1 MQKKNVNWVTVVLA
15 VVACGVAASSGLAL
29 ASGTG
34 TRGVTR
40 VEESTVRVADD
51 IQIKQKG
58 GSQVIV
64 AHITVQPG
72 GHTPWHYHPGPHIVT
87 VKTGTVEIY
96 ETDCG
101 PPQELPGRHWLLRPG
116 RDAATPHPHPQEP
129 IQRGDRRGGDHRHPR
144 RRPPAD
150 CRRRPPA
157 GALLLVGKDV
167 HALAGRRPVPA
178 SRARMAAP
186 VGKFNA
192 DISTS
197 VLPGCGTN
205 AVDVT
210 VRSPAMGVR

>member
-1 MQKKNVNWVTVVLA
+1 VINRANRRIVMQKKNVNWVTVVLA
-15 VVACGVAASSGLAL
+15 VVACGVVASSGLAL

-101 PPQELPGRHWLLRPG
+101 PPKSYPAGTGFFDPGGTQRLHIHTLRNPSNEAIAEVVITDIRDGDLRPTVVA
-116 RDAATPHPHPQEP
+116 DPQ
-129 IQRGDRRGGDHRHPR
+129 
-144 RRPPAD
+144 PAP
-150 CRRRPPA
+150 CF
-157 GALLLVGKDV
+157 
-167 HALAGRRPVPA
+167 
-178 SRARMAAP
+178 S
-186 VGKFNA
+186 
-192 DISTS
+192 
-197 VLPGCGTN
+197 
-205 AVDVT
+205 
-210 VRSPAMGVR
+210 